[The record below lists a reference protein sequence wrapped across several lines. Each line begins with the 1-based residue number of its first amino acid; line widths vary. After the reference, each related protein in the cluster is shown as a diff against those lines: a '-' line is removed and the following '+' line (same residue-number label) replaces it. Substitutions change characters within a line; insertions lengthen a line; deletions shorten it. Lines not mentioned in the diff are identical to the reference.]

1 MTAPVAVVVLC
12 TAPVAGNAEG
22 RLGGREL
29 AQRLVE
35 ERLCACVNL
44 LPSVQ
49 SCFRWEGRVESAE
62 EMLLI
67 AKTTPAAAAALRARI
82 VELHPYDLPEVLE
95 LPASGGLPAYLAWL
109 ADCVES

>member
-1 MTAPVAVVVLC
+1 MTASQAVVVLC
-12 TAPVAGNAEG
+12 TAPLVGNAEA

-35 ERLCACVNL
+35 ERLCACVNV

-49 SCFRWEGRVESAE
+49 SHFRWEGRVESAE

-67 AKTTPAAAAALRARI
+67 IKTTAAAAAKLTARLC
-82 VELHPYDLPEVLE
+82 ELHPYDVPEVLE
-95 LPASGGLPAYLAWL
+95 LPVAGGLAAYLSWL
-109 ADCVES
+109 GDAVTP